1 MKLIYE
7 IMLYFRKTIN
17 KFKNFK
23 EFLLKLNNLNLK
35 QKNHEHGFGN
45 STIMLHSFILY
56 ESYC

>member
-1 MKLIYE
+1 MS
-7 IMLYFRKTIN
+7 MLYFRKTIN